1 MVQFLLVTL
10 LAVVLLIL
18 AITKLKMHPVL
29 AIFIAALVS
38 GVGYGYGVSETVSSI
53 TGGFG
58 GTLTGAGC
66 TIIFGAII
74 AMGVRDTGAVKSMV
88 NTCVTGFKGKNMEL
102 ATGLASFLMS
112 IPVFGDIVG
121 VLMTPIVSILGKRSK
136 TSMSTMS
143 GFSAL
148 GANLTHCMVPPTP
161 GALAMVLLLGAD
173 MGMTILW
180 GTIICLVA
188 YLVTWSLCHKWVSK
202 EFIEPRAEFVGNIQ
216 PVESGDYHEMLI
228 KEDGL
233 PNILLALI
241 PIFVPVILIAGSSFA
256 GLVMDTESAVYH
268 VLSILGGR
276 ELAMF
281 IGVILM
287 FLLSFKY
294 KDAVIANHKANTGK
308 DTSSLLEI
316 ILGDWVV
323 EALQAALMPLMITAM
338 GGAFS
343 AIIKANPAIN
353 DLGNAIAS
361 VNFPGVLFPF
371 MIGALLMAAVG
382 SRTTAGM
389 TAAAIC
395 APIMSQ
401 LGLSPLATFLL
412 CGAGT
417 MCFSHVNDSGFWIG
431 VSFYNISVKQNFKYC
446 TLLGTIAG
454 VILFVFIAG
463 LSLIGII

>member
-1 MVQFLLVTL
+1 MAQFLLVTL
-10 LAVVLLIL
+10 IAVAILIFM
-18 AITKLKMHPVL
+18 IVKLKMHPVL
-29 AIFIAALVS
+29 AIFVVALFT
-38 GVGYGYGVSETVSSI
+38 GVGYGYGFGSTISQI

-58 GTLTGAGC
+58 GTLTGTGC

-88 NTCVTGFKGKNMEL
+88 NTCVTAFKGKNMEL
-102 ATGLASFLMS
+102 ATGIAGFLMS

-136 TSMSTMS
+136 TSMSTMAS
-143 GFSAL
+143 FTAL

-173 MGMTILW
+173 MGMTIIW
-180 GTIICLVA
+180 GSVICLA
-188 YLVTWSLCHKWVSK
+188 AFLITWLVCRRWVSK
-202 EFIEPRAEFVGNIQ
+202 EYIEPRAEFVGDIQ
-216 PVESGDYHEMLI
+216 PVESGNYQDMLI
-228 KEDGL
+228 KDDSL
-233 PNILLALI
+233 PNIFLALI
-241 PIFVPVILIAGSSFA
+241 PIFVPVILIAGASFA
-256 GLVMDTESAVYH
+256 SLVMDTESAAYQA
-268 VLSILGGR
+268 LSVVGGR
-276 ELAMF
+276 EMAMF

-294 KDAVIANHKANTGK
+294 KDAVITNHKSNTGK
-308 DTSSLLEI
+308 QTDNLMEI

-323 EALQAALMPLMITAM
+323 EALGAALMPLMITAM

-343 AIIKANPAIN
+343 AVIKANPAIG
-353 DLGNAIAS
+353 DLGNAIAA
-361 VNFPGVLFPF
+361 VNFPSVLFPF

-389 TAAAIC
+389 TSAAIC
-395 APIMSQ
+395 APIMAQ

-417 MCFSHVNDSGFWIG
+417 MCFSHVNDSGFWIN

-454 VILFVFIAG
+454 VILLIIITP
-463 LSLIGII
+463 LSLLHII